1 MSKRG
6 NETPRKSR
14 RLNEES
20 RSEEFHA
27 PSFNILSQTQTQS
40 SSAKEKSRTKKLK
53 MKKKTAKGNQEE
65 EKRERKGN
73 HR

>member
-14 RLNEES
+14 RLNDEA

-27 PSFNILSQTQTQS
+27 PSLNILSQTQS
-40 SSAKEKSRTKKLK
+40 SSAKDKSRTEKSK
-53 MKKKTAKGNQEE
+53 MKKKTNSQRKSRREKG
-65 EKRERKGN
+65 KKSKP
-73 HR
+73 